1 MTRII
6 RSRSGS
12 PASGFPPLDPR
23 LRRGT
28 SLKASAS
35 PPLSLIREK
44 PVKPTERKTPSL
56 RVPRTTGVRVPR
68 TPVVTR
74 AEIAPCTC
82 PEPCERDHENE

>member
-56 RVPRTTGVRVPR
+56 RVPRT
-68 TPVVTR
+68 PVVTR

>member
-35 PPLSLIREK
+35 PPLIREK
-44 PVKPTERKTPSL
+44 PVKPTEWKTPS
-56 RVPRTTGVRVPR
+56 PRVPR